1 MLKLKQRFK
10 YFCFFIGSWLVVL
23 QVFMPG
29 VASAEGGTIAPIEV
43 EALSTKIVTT
53 LNTILFPIGSLFIF
67 ISIAFAAFK
76 IILTANK
83 PQERAEAMTSLPY
96 IVGGGILLG
105 GTMML
110 SGFILGLMKTVST

>member
-10 YFCFFIGSWLVVL
+10 EFCFFVVSWLVAL

-29 VASAEGGTIAPIEV
+29 VASADGSIAPV
-43 EALSTKIVTT
+43 DVATLSTKIVTT
-53 LNTILFPIGSLFIF
+53 LNTILIPLGSLFIF
-67 ISIAFAAFK
+67 ISIAIAAFK

-105 GTMML
+105 CTLMF
-110 SGFILGLMKTVST
+110 SGFVLSLMTTVST

>member
-10 YFCFFIGSWLVVL
+10 DFCFFVGSWLVVL

-29 VASAEGGTIAPIEV
+29 VASADGSIAPIEV
-43 EALSTKIVTT
+43 DALSTKIVTT
-53 LNTILFPIGSLFIF
+53 LNTVLIPIGSLFIF
-67 ISIAFAAFK
+67 ISIAIAAFK

-105 GTMML
+105 GTLML
-110 SGFILGLMKTVST
+110 SGFILSLMTKVSA